1 MAVMEMAGAVWVAD
15 EKKKKRGKTPLSS
28 VVFQW
33 L

>member
-1 MAVMEMAGAVWVAD
+1 MAMMEMAGAVWVANG
-15 EKKKKRGKTPLSS
+15 KKKKNKNLSS